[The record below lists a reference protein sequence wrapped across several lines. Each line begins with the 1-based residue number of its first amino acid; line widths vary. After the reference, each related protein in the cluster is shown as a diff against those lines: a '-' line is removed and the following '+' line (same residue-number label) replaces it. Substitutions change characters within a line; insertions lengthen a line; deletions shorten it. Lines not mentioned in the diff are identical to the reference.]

1 MTDADTDTVLPAPR
15 NRVSGKT
22 AMVIGAGS
30 ILPGWSNGRAAA
42 VLYGLEGAKVF
53 AIDRDEASV
62 EETRH
67 IIEEAGG
74 QCTAYVGD
82 ALDAD
87 DIASAVE
94 ACRESYGRI
103 DVLHN
108 NVGGS
113 GPGSKLA
120 DVTEDDWT
128 ATLGRNA
135 TTAFLACKA
144 VIPVMEAQGGGAIV
158 NVSSIA
164 GKTHIGGMPTTAYS
178 AGKGALNEFTKNIA
192 VQYAGANIRANCV
205 LPGLMNTPFI
215 HRDLGDGVPAYERKG
230 YTSNE
235 AYHAARDAA
244 IPMGRM
250 GDGWDV
256 AYAALFLA
264 SDEAAYITGQLLVV
278 DGGLT
283 TSTPNL

>member
-1 MTDADTDTVLPAPR
+1 MYDSSTDLPEPR
-15 NRVSGKT
+15 NRVRGKA
-22 AMVIGAGS
+22 AMVVGAGS

-42 VLYGLEGAKVF
+42 TLYGREGAKVF

-62 EETRH
+62 EETRRL
-67 IIEEAGG
+67 IEDAGG
-74 QCTAYVGD
+74 ECTVYVAD

-103 DVLHN
+103 DILHN

-113 GPGSKLA
+113 GPGSRLM
-120 DVTEDDWT
+120 DITEEDWT
-128 ATLGRNA
+128 ATLHRNV
-135 TTAFLACKA
+135 TTAFLSCKA
-144 VIPVMEAQGGGAIV
+144 VVPVMAAQGGGAIV

-164 GKTHIGGMPTTAYS
+164 SLRHIGMHTTAYS
-178 AGKGALNEFTKNIA
+178 AGKGALNELTKNIA
-192 VQYAGANIRANCV
+192 IQYAKANIRANCV

-215 HRDLGDGVPAYERKG
+215 HRDLGDGRTGYERRG
-230 YTSNE
+230 YDSAE
-235 AYHAARDAA
+235 AYHAARDAV

-250 GDGWDV
+250 GDAWDV

-264 SDEAAYITGQLLVV
+264 SDEAAYVTGQMLVV

-283 TSTPNL
+283 TTTPGM